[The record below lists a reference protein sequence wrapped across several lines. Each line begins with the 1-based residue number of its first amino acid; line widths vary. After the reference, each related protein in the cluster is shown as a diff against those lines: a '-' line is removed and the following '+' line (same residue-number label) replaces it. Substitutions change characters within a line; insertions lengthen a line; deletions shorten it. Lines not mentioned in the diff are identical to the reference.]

1 MNEVETS
8 TGPRRRFELRR
19 KIGEGSFG
27 EVYLAEMVSAGD
39 FRRPVALKLL
49 HASVAKMRDAGRR
62 IRDEARILGR
72 LQHRHIV
79 EVLDLVQVG
88 DRWAV
93 VMAYVP
99 GADLEQVLDTLL
111 ARGELPSVRATLE
124 IGAAVARALAA
135 AWSAVDEGDR
145 PLRVV
150 HRDIKPGNIRLTTDG
165 DVKVL
170 DFGVARMDLDAREAK
185 TRRPALVGTER
196 YMAPERLLLT
206 GDGPEADVYALG
218 VTMLEALLVIEVDR
232 APVTAQDHAVWLDE
246 TRGRLERALASDP
259 VGAELVP
266 VVLSCLAWSPEE
278 RPGAEPLSTALAALA
293 SKAGGADLVAFA
305 RGVVATAALS
315 ARGEEVSAQGTL
327 VEGST
332 TTSVAPVVSAQR
344 GLTPWM
350 TVSALAAGVGIVLAA
365 AWFIL
370 PGQPPPQALP
380 DLPVASTP
388 AEPALPPVD
397 AVVGEVVGG
406 APIPAEAAPTDAGTR
421 EDAAT
426 EAARSDAAKASAA
439 AGRTGGAE
447 PKTFAPKGAGGRS
460 SSPAAGAGQGG
471 APPPTESTSVS
482 KAGKTADGEAK
493 DPPSAAPAARV
504 SRTQFSVVDVSG
516 FTVSCGGRQFTGTAS
531 VRATDFPAGSCM
543 IRADRGGGRYTAT
556 VSVVAPREV
565 VCRVIAE
572 ELQCR

>member
-1 MNEVETS
+1 VNEVETS

-135 AWSAVDEGDR
+135 AWSAMDEGDR

-232 APVTAQDHAVWLDE
+232 APVTADDHAVWIDE

-266 VVLSCLAWSPEE
+266 LVLSCLAWSPQD
-278 RPGAEPLSTALAALA
+278 RPSAEPLSTTLSALA

-327 VEGST
+327 VEGSST
-332 TTSVAPVVSAQR
+332 NSVAPVVSAPR
-344 GLTPWM
+344 ALTPWM
-350 TVSALAAGVGIVLAA
+350 TVSALAAGVGVVLAA
-365 AWFIL
+365 AWFVL
-370 PGQPPPQALP
+370 PAQPPPQALP
-380 DLPVASTP
+380 ELPVAAGP
-388 AEPALPPVD
+388 AEPAPAD
-397 AVVGEVVGG
+397 VVSVEVAGV
-406 APIPAEAAPTDAGTR
+406 APIVAEMAPA
-421 EDAAT
+421 DAAARDDAST

-439 AGRTGGAE
+439 AGRTGSAE
-447 PKTFAPKGAGGRS
+447 PKAVAAKGAGGRAS
-460 SSPAAGAGQGG
+460 SSAAGAGQGG
-471 APPPTESTSVS
+471 PPPPTESTSVS

-493 DPPSAAPAARV
+493 DPAPAARV

-516 FTVSCGGRQFTGTAS
+516 FTVNCGGRQFTGTAS
-531 VRATDFPAGSCM
+531 VRATDFPAGSCT